1 MFLQAPFSLG
11 TENDNNILKNCR
23 SFLMLIF
30 ILRTKTLRTY
40 DPAKNLEFEKHEED
54 LCYLYYYFLLFIFTH
69 PYLAKS
75 VHIFMTYKLSPFSMS
90 ENLDASLS
98 MIGSDK
104 L

>member
-1 MFLQAPFSLG
+1 
-11 TENDNNILKNCR
+11 
-23 SFLMLIF
+23 MLIF

-54 LCYLYYYFLLFIFTH
+54 LCHLYYYLLLFIFTH